1 MRKKAQGTRKA
12 IDYSNALVLEKKVSA
27 MVRNEKKEIMA
38 SFLTYGT
45 LGIEMG
51 VSLAIG
57 LAIGYYLDRYFGTG
71 PILTLI
77 FMVLGLV
84 AGMKRLYELWKKMER
99 DDERDDGK

>member
-1 MRKKAQGTRKA
+1 MRKNAQGTRKT
-12 IDYSNALVLEKKVSA
+12 IDYSNSLVLEKGVSA
-27 MVRNEKKEIMA
+27 MVRNEKKEVFA

-57 LAIGYYLDRYFGTG
+57 LAIGYYLDRYFGTS
-71 PILTLI
+71 PILTLV

-84 AGMKRLYELWKKMER
+84 AGMKRLYELWKKMEK
-99 DDERDDGK
+99 DDERDHDK

>member
-1 MRKKAQGTRKA
+1 MLGEKIHKL
-12 IDYSNALVLEKKVSA
+12 IDYCTPSMIEKERPA
-27 MVRNEKKEIMA
+27 MTGNDKKEILA

-57 LAIGYYLDRYFGTG
+57 LAIGYYLDRFFGTS

-77 FMVLGLV
+77 FMGFGLA
-84 AGMKRLYELWKKMER
+84 AGMRRLYALWKKMEK
-99 DDERDDGK
+99 DDEGDDRT